1 MIEEM
6 VIMAGMALPDIS
18 IPTLLVQW
26 EKAGLFSYILPF
38 LVIFAVVFGLLER
51 LQIFGGESRGVNAVI
66 STAVGLLSL
75 QFNFVGT
82 FFSQLFPRFGIGVA
96 ILLIAMVF
104 LGLFI
109 ENKMLLV
116 FFWVGAIVGLGVLG
130 TTFQSLGWFT
140 GGIDTGNIAGLV
152 LIGGVILLIYSM
164 TSKERNWTTE
174 PNTSPL
180 ARVLGKVGTGKD

>member
-1 MIEEM
+1 
-6 VIMAGMALPDIS
+6 MAGMTLPDVS
-18 IPTLLVQW
+18 IPTLLAQW

-51 LQIFGGESRGVNAVI
+51 LQILGGESRGVNAVI

-75 QFNFVGT
+75 QFNFVGV

-96 ILLIAMVF
+96 ILLVAMVF
-104 LGLFI
+104 LGLFV
-109 ENKMLLV
+109 ENKMILV
-116 FFWVGAIVGLGVLG
+116 FFWVGAVVGLGVLG

-140 GGIDTGNIAGLV
+140 GNIDTGNIAGLV

-164 TSKERNWTTE
+164 TSKDRDWKEN
-174 PNTSPL
+174 PNNSPL
-180 ARVLGKVGTGKD
+180 AKMLGSIGGSGKP

>member
-1 MIEEM
+1 
-6 VIMAGMALPDIS
+6 MAGMTLPDVS
-18 IPTLLVQW
+18 IPTLLAQW

-75 QFNFVGT
+75 QFNFVGV

-96 ILLIAMVF
+96 ILLVAMVF
-104 LGLFI
+104 LGLFV
-109 ENKMLLV
+109 ENKMILV
-116 FFWVGAIVGLGVLG
+116 FFWVGAVVGLGVLG

-140 GGIDTGNIAGLV
+140 GNIDTGNIAGLV

-164 TSKERNWTTE
+164 TSKDRDWKEN
-174 PNTSPL
+174 PNNSPL
-180 ARVLGKVGTGKD
+180 AKMLGSIGGSGKP